1 MQKIFRMPPT
11 VITGAGS
18 AAQAGT
24 EVKKMGAKKTLIITD
39 KVIVAIGALKSIE
52 DSLKENGINYSVFD
66 DIPSEPTVEDVDK
79 GIKAYRESKCD
90 CLLAVGGGS
99 AIDTAKAVSVML
111 TNEGEISEY
120 MGLDKIKKIGV
131 PLIAVPTTAGTGSE
145 VTIFTII
152 TDARNDVKMLIGGGL
167 LMPQVAIADPLLTLS
182 MPPALTAATG
192 MDAMCHAIEA
202 YVSLKA
208 NPLSDMFA
216 LSAIELLSDFLR
228 PAWAN
233 GNNLE
238 ARENVMIASMKAG
251 VAFTN
256 SSVTLVHGMS
266 RPIGANFHIPHGL
279 SNAVLLTTVME
290 FSLIAKPERYARIA
304 EAMGVNTFGLNDLEA
319 AKLSVAAINDLVQDI
334 KIPSLNELGIEE
346 AKLIEKAPKMAE
358 AAINSGSPGNNPRQV
373 TKEDI
378 VELYKTAYYR

>member
-1 MQKIFRMPPT
+1 MQKLFRMPPT

-18 AAQAGT
+18 AGQAGT
-24 EVKKMGAKKTLIITD
+24 EVKKMGAKKALIITD
-39 KVIVAIGALKSIE
+39 KVIVEIGALKSIE
-52 DSLKENGINYSVFD
+52 DALKENGVSYSVFD
-66 DIPSEPTVEDVDK
+66 DIPTEPTVEYVDK

-111 TNEGEISEY
+111 TNEGEISKY
-120 MGLDKIKKIGV
+120 MGLDKIKNSGV

-145 VTIFTII
+145 VTMFTII
-152 TDARNDVKMLIGGGL
+152 TDTHNDVKMLIGGGL

-208 NPLSDMFA
+208 NPLSDIFA

-228 PAWAN
+228 AAWAN
-233 GNNLE
+233 GSNLE
-238 ARENVMIASMKAG
+238 AREKVMMASLKAG
-251 VAFTN
+251 VAFNN

-266 RPIGANFHIPHGL
+266 RPIGANFHVPHGL

-290 FSLIAKPERYARIA
+290 FSLIAKPARYARIA
-304 EAMGVNTFGLNDLEA
+304 EAMGVNTFGLNYLEA
-319 AKLSVAAINDLVQDI
+319 AKLSVAAVNNLIQDI
-334 KIPSLNELGIEE
+334 KIPSIKDLGIEE
-346 AKLIEKAPKMAE
+346 AKLIDKAPKMAE

-378 VELYKTAYYR
+378 VELYKTAYDG

>member
-18 AAQAGT
+18 AGHAGS
-24 EVKKMGAKKTLIITD
+24 EIKKMGAKKALIITD
-39 KVIVAIGALKSIE
+39 KVIVEIGALKSIE
-52 DSLKENGINYSVFD
+52 DSLKENGISYSVFD
-66 DIPSEPTVEDVDK
+66 DIPTEPTVEYVDK
-79 GIKAYRESKCD
+79 GIKAYRNDKCD
-90 CLLAVGGGS
+90 CLLAIGGGS
-99 AIDTAKAVSVML
+99 AIDTAKAISVML
-111 TNEGEISEY
+111 TNEGEISDY
-120 MGLDKIKKIGV
+120 MGLDKIKNSGV

-152 TDARNDVKMLIGGGL
+152 TDTHNDVKMLIGGGL
-167 LMPQVAIADPLLTLS
+167 LMPQVAIADPLLTIS

-192 MDAMCHAIEA
+192 MDALCHAIEA

-208 NPLSDMFA
+208 NPLSDIFA

-228 PAWAN
+228 AAWAN

-238 ARENVMIASMKAG
+238 AREKVMIASLKAG

-266 RPIGANFHIPHGL
+266 RPIGANFHVPHGL

-290 FSLIAKPERYARIA
+290 YSLMANPERYAKIS
-304 EAMGVNTFGLNDLEA
+304 ETMGFNTYGLNVLEA
-319 AKLSVAAINDLVQDI
+319 AKLSVDAVKDLVRDI
-334 KIPSLNELGIEE
+334 KIPSMQELGIEE
-346 AKLIEKAPKMAE
+346 SRLIEKAPKMAE
-358 AAINSGSPGNNPRQV
+358 AAIKSGSPGNNPRQV

-378 VELYKTAYYR
+378 INLYKAAYSS

>member
-52 DSLKENGINYSVFD
+52 DSLKENVINYSVFD
-66 DIPSEPTVEDVDK
+66 DIPSEPTAEDVDK

-238 ARENVMIASMKAG
+238 AREKVMIASLKAG

-266 RPIGANFHIPHGL
+266 MPIGANFHIPHGL

-334 KIPSLNELGIEE
+334 KIPSINELGIEE
-346 AKLIEKAPKMAE
+346 AKLIEKAPNMAE